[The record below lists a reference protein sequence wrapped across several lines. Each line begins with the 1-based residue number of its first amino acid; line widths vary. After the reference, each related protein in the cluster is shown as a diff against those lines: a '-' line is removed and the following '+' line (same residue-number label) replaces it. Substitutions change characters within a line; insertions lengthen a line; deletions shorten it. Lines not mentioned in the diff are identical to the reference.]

1 MTNFLNA
8 IRTVKLIVTGVIIAT
23 GLTILSPQTVW
34 AEAARIAQQQEK
46 LKSMRGVWKAID
58 VPSGISG
65 GGSSAGADDRKSG
78 VKNTALLVNN
88 VFFDFVGD
96 IGFTVKDL
104 AATLEPIK
112 SGNPVI
118 FDEPD
123 SFIINIHRG
132 EVLVTP
138 KALSALF
145 NDHILA
151 YSPRPLDDMEVK
163 TKEDY
168 LIASGGL
175 KLWSWFPGIW
185 LPATLGGKMVMSEDN
200 KLIYELD
207 SVAALGI
214 PLFGL
219 LKGLGVKLTWLL
231 SLERDGATLLP
242 FTLELDHR
250 SVFPMPNI
258 KGNIASARI
267 TDEGLHLTFADNTN
281 VQFAE
286 VPVPDDS
293 FLWVQSGD
301 PKLYGV
307 VVTNARVAVV
317 AEDKSKPLRFN
328 LYDYRKQVADG
339 VVTMSMDGTVIATIP
354 DPK

>member
-1 MTNFLNA
+1 MTYSVREF
-8 IRTVKLIVTGVIIAT
+8 KLAKIASFAVMLAF
-23 GLTILSPQTVW
+23 GSAVLTPQPVF
-34 AEAARIAQQQEK
+34 AEAARIQQQQDK
-46 LKSMRGVWKAID
+46 LKSMRGVWKDID
-58 VPSGISG
+58 VPSGIASSG
-65 GGSSAGADDRKSG
+65 GSAGANDRKSG
-78 VKNTALLVNN
+78 VKNTALLVRN

-104 AATLEPIK
+104 VATLEPIK
-112 SGNPVI
+112 PGNPVI

-123 SFIINIHRG
+123 SFVINVHSG
-132 EVLVTP
+132 EVLVTA

-151 YSPRPLDDMEVK
+151 YSPRPLDDMEVE
-163 TKEDY
+163 TKDGY
-168 LIASGGL
+168 LVASGGL

-185 LPATLGGKMVMSEDN
+185 LPATLGGKMTLNEDN
-200 KLIYELD
+200 KLIYDLD

-214 PLFGL
+214 PLLGL
-219 LKGLGVKLTWLL
+219 LKTLGVKLTWLL
-231 SLERDGATLLP
+231 SLERDGAMLQP

-258 KGNIASARI
+258 KGNVASARI
-267 TDEGLHLTFADNTN
+267 SEQGLHLTFANNTN
-281 VQFAE
+281 VQFSD
-286 VPVPDDS
+286 VPVTDDS
-293 FLWVQSGD
+293 YLWLQSGD

-328 LYDYRKQVADG
+328 LYDYRKQVAGG
-339 VVTMSMDGTVIATIP
+339 VVTMGMDGTVVATIP
-354 DPK
+354 DP